1 MNQDFNL
8 QLKWWTV
15 FRKIWLMPIFVLLI
29 AFFFAAMAAGQDEN
43 AKPDDQTEKVEKIED
58 PKAAPAA
65 PAKVD
70 IAPEA
75 SDDEIGRRLSSIL
88 DASKRFE
95 SPRVTVDDGVVF
107 LEGVAKEDEFKLWAT
122 DLANK
127 TQDVAAVVNRMTLPE
142 QSIWDFSEAW
152 DELGS
157 FQANAVQ
164 AIPLIIFGF
173 IVLLLTW
180 LLARGA
186 RHFARHFFKRSI
198 PNELLRWVAAQAI
211 MLPIIIFGIYLV
223 LRISGLTQ
231 LALTVLGG
239 TGLIGLVI
247 GIAFQDIA
255 ENFLASVLI
264 SVQSPFRRG
273 DLIRIEEHEGIVQ
286 RVSTRGTTL
295 MTPDG
300 NLVQIPNSHIYKSTI
315 LNFTANPDRRLSFDL
330 GIGYDDPVSEAQEIV
345 LEKVK
350 QHVATLNEP
359 PPKVLIETLGAS
371 TVNLRIFFWVDGS
384 KTESASVRSSVMRI
398 AKQALQKRGISM
410 PDEARE
416 VIFPNGVPVDMQKSN
431 GQSEDAPQQTR
442 SLATT
447 SPTGQLEAQKSAD
460 VISHPEEMA
469 ESEAEGNMRSETDHL
484 KRQAKRSWLPGEGSE
499 ILIGDSDE
507 GHPDEANSPKG

>member
-1 MNQDFNL
+1 MF
-8 QLKWWTV
+8 K
-15 FRKIWLMPIFVLLI
+15 KIWLTPYVVLLI
-29 AFFFAAMAAGQDEN
+29 AFVFSGLSFGQDEN
-43 AKPDDQTEKVEKIED
+43 QTPNDQPVQVEQVEKIGDSEAKPTAPEKVEIT
-58 PKAAPAA
+58 
-65 PAKVD
+65 
-70 IAPEA
+70 PEA
-75 SDDEIGRRLSSIL
+75 SDDEIKQRLTSIL

-95 SPRVTVDDGVVF
+95 SPSVTVDDGVVF
-107 LEGVAKEDEFKLWAT
+107 LEGVAKEEEFKSWAT
-122 DLANK
+122 DLASK

-142 QSIWDFSEAW
+142 KSIWDFSAAW
-152 DELGS
+152 DELYD
-157 FQANAVQ
+157 FRANAVQ
-164 AIPLIIFGF
+164 AIPLIIFGI

-180 LLARGA
+180 LLARVA
-186 RHFARHFFKRSI
+186 RRFARHFFRKSI
-198 PNELLRWVAAQAI
+198 PNELLRWVASQLV

-255 ENFLASVLI
+255 ENFLASILI

-273 DLIRIEEHEGIVQ
+273 DLIQIGEHNGIVQ

-300 NLVQIPNSHIYKSTI
+300 NLVQIPNSQIYKSTI
-315 LNFTANPDRRLSFDL
+315 LNFTANPDRRISFDL
-330 GIGYDDPVSEAQEIV
+330 GIGYDDPVSEAQTIV

-350 QHVATLNEP
+350 EHVATLNDP
-359 PPKVLIETLGAS
+359 PPKVLIENLGAS

-416 VIFPNGVPVDMQKSN
+416 VIFPNGVPVNMQNDGEESN
-431 GQSEDAPQQTR
+431 DSSQPTDRAEATSATRQSDSRQPETCHVA
-442 SLATT
+442 A
-447 SPTGQLEAQKSAD
+447 
-460 VISHPEEMA
+460 HPEEMA
-469 ESEAEGNMRSETDHL
+469 ESEAEGHMRSETDDL
-484 KRQAKRSWLPGEGSE
+484 ERQAEKSWLPGEGSE
-499 ILIGDSDE
+499 ILIGDKKDGIS
-507 GHPDEANSPKG
+507 GEAS